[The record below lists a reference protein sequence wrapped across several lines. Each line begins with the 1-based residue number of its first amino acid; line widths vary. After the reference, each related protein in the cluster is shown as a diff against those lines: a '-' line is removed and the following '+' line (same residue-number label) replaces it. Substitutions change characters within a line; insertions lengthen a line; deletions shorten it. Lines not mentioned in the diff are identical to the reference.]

1 MTLSI
6 EELANGVWIERC
18 GKHRVLHLT
27 NATAATA
34 ATGLIVT
41 LASTDYPYRA
51 FHGAVSIKNSQS
63 PNLYIAVGADGKVQL
78 FNAGSLQS
86 VTSSVIATIDWYV
99 Y

>member
-1 MTLSI
+1 MTPSR

-18 GKHRVLHLT
+18 GQHRVLHLT
-27 NATAATA
+27 NATA

-63 PNLYIAVGADGKVQL
+63 PNLYIAVGETGKVQL
-78 FNAGSLQS
+78 FNAGSLHS
-86 VTSSVIATIDWYV
+86 VTSAVIGTIDWYV
-99 Y
+99 K